1 MTSPYTERD
10 TTYSVA
16 DLSAIHRDLLW
27 VLAQT
32 GPCHPR
38 SLHQALTDYYTER
51 IDHSRVCETLAELI
65 ERDFVAIHDTTTYQ
79 LTESARR
86 ALSARQAWQAGTFT
100 TSTEGGSE

>member
-1 MTSPYTERD
+1 MTNPHTERD

-16 DLSAIHRDLLW
+16 DLSAVHRDLLW
-27 VLAQT
+27 VLAQN
-32 GPCHPR
+32 GPCQPR

-51 IDHSRVCETLAELI
+51 IDQSRVCEILAELI
-65 ERDFVAIHDTTTYQ
+65 ERDFVAIHNTTTYQ

-86 ALSARQAWQAGTFT
+86 ALSARQAWQAGAP